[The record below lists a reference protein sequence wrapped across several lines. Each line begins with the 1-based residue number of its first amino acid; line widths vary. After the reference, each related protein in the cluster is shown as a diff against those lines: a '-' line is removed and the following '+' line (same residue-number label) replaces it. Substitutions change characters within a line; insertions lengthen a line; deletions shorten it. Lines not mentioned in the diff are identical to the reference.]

1 MVIVACRNFTQTFA
15 RMRFLTIAI
24 ALACLSAA
32 AGPLVSNRLPV
43 AGDLGYRPADGRL
56 SEMNPPSLAWLPEKD
71 AQTYRVQ
78 WAANTNFTG
87 AITISNLL
95 FNTYTHD
102 AALKVGTYFWRYGFA
117 TTNGAQSDWS
127 AMRRFRVGESS
138 VVFPL
143 PSKKDRTKLIP
154 SGHPRLFMRF
164 EDLPR
169 MKAAANGS
177 LKGEFSKLVRA
188 ADALVGAKLVEE
200 PRQPGTASVKTNT
213 TLLQNWWANRVQ
225 TLKACTEAE
234 TVAFVYLMTSEEKY
248 GTEAR
253 KRLLDLASWNPDGE
267 TNFRRNCEAAKPLL
281 HRMARVYDWCYP
293 MLNSKDKE
301 AVQRAVRRRIQDA
314 WVSGEVGRGVGII
327 SRPQNSHGNRTFH
340 KIGESAIVFHGEIP
354 EAEVWLDFALNKF
367 YASYPAWSDSEGGWH
382 EGLSYWG
389 GYMSKIVWWLDG
401 METAL
406 RIDGFKKP
414 FFSNVGDF
422 ALYIASPG
430 SPNMGF
436 GDLSMRAPP
445 SGWGEFLDYFKRR
458 GAAVGLENAAHW
470 QWWTE
475 RWGMAN
481 ANDVLGFI
489 YHAKLSDLP
498 AAKAPVDLP
507 KSKVFDGVGVASF
520 HTSLVDS
527 ADDVH
532 LLFKSSPFGSVSHGF
547 NPQNSFQL
555 NAYGECLLPACV
567 YRDWYGTGFHYKWVH
582 QTISQNAVLVN
593 GEGQAAH
600 KPVPGRIFGEL
611 HHEDWDYIIG
621 DAVQAYE
628 GKLTKAIRHVLFLR
642 SGVIFLMDELRAP
655 KPASFQFMLHGLS
668 PFTIN
673 EARQTLS
680 LQQPK
685 AGLLVCYLAMELLT
699 FEQWDGFDPKPLR
712 GDFPNHWHVKAET
725 PNKAPRADVI
735 TLLVPYKGTAAPR
748 VTAERLYDS
757 DKATVVELTI
767 NGSTQTIGLRK
778 SGVAGSLDLPLLKSR
793 GLSLDSPVVVGKP
806 RP

>member
-1 MVIVACRNFTQTFA
+1 
-15 RMRFLTIAI
+15 
-24 ALACLSAA
+24 
-32 AGPLVSNRLPV
+32 
-43 AGDLGYRPADGRL
+43 
-56 SEMNPPSLAWLPEKD
+56 
-71 AQTYRVQ
+71 
-78 WAANTNFTG
+78 
-87 AITISNLL
+87 
-95 FNTYTHD
+95 
-102 AALKVGTYFWRYGFA
+102 
-117 TTNGAQSDWS
+117 
-127 AMRRFRVGESS
+127 
-138 VVFPL
+138 
-143 PSKKDRTKLIP
+143 
-154 SGHPRLFMRF
+154 
-164 EDLPR
+164 
-169 MKAAANGS
+169 
-177 LKGEFSKLVRA
+177 
-188 ADALVGAKLVEE
+188 
-200 PRQPGTASVKTNT
+200 
-213 TLLQNWWANRVQ
+213 
-225 TLKACTEAE
+225 
-234 TVAFVYLMTSEEKY
+234 
-248 GTEAR
+248 
-253 KRLLDLASWNPDGE
+253 
-267 TNFRRNCEAAKPLL
+267 
-281 HRMARVYDWCYP
+281 
-293 MLNSKDKE
+293 
-301 AVQRAVRRRIQDA
+301 
-314 WVSGEVGRGVGII
+314 VGII